1 MSNVPIYKLTFNF
14 YQIGDKMKQL
24 SDFKE
29 FQGKTSKKLDD
40 LTGKKFNKLTVVK
53 RGENICNHPAW
64 ICRCDC
70 GNYTLVSSQN
80 LRNNTTKSCGCW
92 RKEMPTTRTL
102 DISNQRFGK
111 LIALEIDY
119 KRTLNTPHGN
129 GTYWKCKCDCGNIVS
144 VPLQSLR
151 RGHSNSCGCINSK
164 GELKISQLLRDNNIN
179 FIKEKTF
186 KNFVTPQKVYYRYD
200 FYLPDYN
207 RLIEYDGIQH
217 FEEQIFFSQTLKEIQ
232 QTDKI
237 KNQYAKN
244 NNIELVRIP
253 YTVLSNL
260 SIDMLLGEQFRV
272 I

>member
-1 MSNVPIYKLTFNF
+1 
-14 YQIGDKMKQL
+14 MKQL

-29 FQGKTSKKLDD
+29 FQGKSSKKLED
-40 LTGKKFNKLTVVK
+40 LTGKKFNKLTVIK

-70 GNYTLVSSQN
+70 GNYTLVSSQK
-80 LRNNTTKSCGCW
+80 LRNNNTKSCGCW
-92 RKEMPTTRTL
+92 RKEMPTTRIL
-102 DISNQRFGK
+102 DISNERFGK

-119 KRTLNTPHGN
+119 EKTINTPHGN
-129 GTYWKCKCDCGNIVS
+129 GTYWKCKCDCGSIVS

-151 RGHSNSCGCINSK
+151 RGNSNSCGCLSSK
-164 GELKISQLLRDNNIN
+164 GELKISNILKENNIS
-179 FIKEKTF
+179 FEREKRF
-186 KNFVTPQKVYYRYD
+186 KNFLTPQKGYYRYD
-200 FYLPDYN
+200 FYLPEYN

-217 FEEQIFFSQTLKEIQ
+217 FEEQKHFSRTLEEVKKI
-232 QTDKI
+232 DDI

-253 YTVLSNL
+253 YTVLSDL
-260 SIDMLLGEQFRV
+260 SIEMLLGNSFLV